1 MTKKYE
7 LTSNL
12 VAFRVPQKVEHIM
25 LEAMKRKKLNKTEF
39 MIAAVIE
46 YSGYDYIPAKMIR
59 RKGDD

>member
-1 MTKKYE
+1 
-7 LTSNL
+7 L